1 MLFAFDFSL
10 IKAHKDCLVLI
21 NLSLDVLCF
30 LFQMHM
36 YDELLFYNIKKN
48 EWLKVTAP
56 KAPPPRSAHQVN
68 CSIIR
73 QTVKLCTDAVK
84 DFSLNIYRGA

>member
-1 MLFAFDFSL
+1 
-10 IKAHKDCLVLI
+10 
-21 NLSLDVLCF
+21 
-30 LFQMHM
+30 M

-68 CSIIR
+68 CSIIF
-73 QTVKLCTDAVK
+73 QAVKLCTDAVK
-84 DFSLNIYRGA
+84 DFHPKYIEELNRLSDISYKKVKVSNDQEMTQSERN